1 VPALVRLAEKLE
13 EKKSQA
19 VKLKRKTER
28 ELKKSKLLQKVSVSG
43 LASIER
49 KIDWGRENLSDVTG
63 ILTQK
68 LAQQESIQR
77 LLSTAE
83 ERLNR
88 EKEAKQQTEE
98 EIEFSDSIGEK
109 ESAQARLHSILD
121 RINEATF
128 EIKQRKK
135 MTKKVVDTIEEFKKS
150 KSKISNKIHKEIQEK
165 PELQKLI
172 KKSKKSSVRLA
183 KQFVS
188 KTTQEENTK
197 KYLKKVKLKLEEFK
211 AKKRKFAAKRAALK
225 RKLAAQ
231 RKKRKTSKKPKRKT
245 SRVKRKTSK
254 KPKRKS
260 SRVKRKTSKKPKRKS
275 SRVKRKTSKK
285 PKRR

>member
-1 VPALVRLAEKLE
+1 VGTLVRLAEKLE
-13 EKKSQA
+13 EKKSE
-19 VKLKRKTER
+19 VGKLKRKTER
-28 ELKKSKLLQKVSVSG
+28 ELKKSKFLQRVSVSG

-49 KIDWGRENLSDVTG
+49 KIDWGRENLSDVSG

-68 LAQQESIQR
+68 LAQQESVQR
-77 LLSTAE
+77 LLLAAE

-98 EIEFSDSIGEK
+98 EIEFADSTDEK
-109 ESAQARLHSILD
+109 ESAQARLHSILN
-121 RINEATF
+121 RINEISF
-128 EIKQRKK
+128 EIKQRRK
-135 MTKKVVDTIEEFKKS
+135 MTKKVIDAIEEFKKS

-188 KTTQEENTK
+188 KTKQEETAK

-211 AKKRKFAAKRAALK
+211 AKRRKFAAKRAALK

-231 RKKRKTSKKPKRKT
+231 RKKRKTSKKAKRKT
-245 SRVKRKTSK
+245 SRVKRKSSK
-254 KPKRKS
+254 KAKRKT
-260 SRVKRKTSKKPKRKS
+260 SRVKRKPSKKA
-275 SRVKRKTSKK
+275 
-285 PKRR
+285 KRR